1 MTYRV
6 DVSSVA
12 KAEADAAFL
21 SFSQFTSP
29 DRAQAWYQGLIKAIS
44 SLQEMPRRCSLA
56 PENALFSQEVRQL
69 LYGRGQH
76 TYRILF
82 TVLDNQAIPT
92 VRILHIR
99 NASQSALDEPENDR
113 KPFA

>member
-1 MTYRV
+1 MTYRI
-6 DVSSVA
+6 DFSSKA
-12 KAEADAAFL
+12 QAEADAAFVN
-21 SFSQFTSP
+21 FAQFTTP

-56 PENALFSQEVRQL
+56 RENAFFSQEIRRL
-69 LYGRGQH
+69 LYGSGKT

-82 TVLDNQAIPT
+82 AVLDNQPTPT

-99 NASQSALDEPENDR
+99 NAVQRAIGEPQDEV
-113 KPFA
+113 

>member
-6 DVSSVA
+6 DLSSVA

-21 SFSQFTSP
+21 SFSQYTTTEK
-29 DRAQAWYQGLIKAIS
+29 AQGWYKGLIKAIS
-44 SLQEMPRRCSLA
+44 SLKTMPRRCVIA
-56 PENALFSQEVRQL
+56 RENDFFSQEIRQL
-69 LYGRGQH
+69 IYGKGKH

-82 TVLDNQAIPT
+82 TVLEESDQPT

-99 NASQSALDEPENDR
+99 NASQQTLGEADSER
-113 KPFA
+113 

>member
-1 MTYRV
+1 MTYRI
-6 DVSSVA
+6 DFSSVA

-21 SFSQFTSP
+21 SFSKFTTFN
-29 DRAQAWYQGLIKAIS
+29 RAQEWYQGLIKAIS
-44 SLQEMPRRCSLA
+44 SLQEMPYRCTLA
-56 PENALFSQEVRQL
+56 RENAFFSQEIRQL

-82 TVLDNQAIPT
+82 TVLADQPIPT

-99 NASQSALDEPENDR
+99 NAAQRTIGEPED
-113 KPFA
+113 AE

>member
-1 MTYRV
+1 MTYRI
-6 DVSSVA
+6 DFSSVA

-21 SFSQFTSP
+21 SFSQFTAP
-29 DRAQAWYQGLIKAIS
+29 DRAQEWYQGLIKAIS
-44 SLQEMPRRCSLA
+44 SLQEMPYRCTLA
-56 PENALFSQEVRQL
+56 RENAFFSQEIRQL

-82 TVLDNQAIPT
+82 TVLPDQSIPT

-99 NASQSALDEPENDR
+99 NAAQRTIGEPED
-113 KPFA
+113 AE